1 MAKKLHDRKLLL
13 WLMAC
18 IVLLVLR
25 FLLSEF
31 YTYLACVMM
40 IMAVAATALN
50 LIMGYGGMVS
60 FGHGALVGVG
70 GYTVALL
77 QTKIGIPP
85 TIALITAPFV
95 AALISFIIG
104 YFCVRLHGILF
115 SMLTLA
121 FSMMLFAIA
130 SQWYSFTGGDNG
142 IVGLPPLVRTLS
154 NYYVL
159 VVVITMTCLAS
170 MWRLINSPFGI
181 TLRAIQQNPERPNF
195 IGISVRHYRLAMFTI
210 SGFFCGI
217 AGGLLCFLDG
227 QIFPG
232 IMFWSTSGEIL
243 IMVLLGGMLS
253 FFGPFLGAALVVMLK
268 YLIGAYTIHWMIFLG
283 LILFGIILFLP
294 EGILFFVEERVKL
307 VRLRNIKLGE

>member
-1 MAKKLHDRKLLL
+1 
-13 WLMAC
+13 
-18 IVLLVLR
+18 
-25 FLLSEF
+25 
-31 YTYLACVMM
+31 M

-77 QTKIGIPP
+77 QAKTGTPAA
-85 TIALITAPFV
+85 IAFIAAPFSTALV
-95 AALISFIIG
+95 ALIIG

-121 FSMMLFAIA
+121 FSMMLFATA
-130 SQWYSFTGGDNG
+130 CQWYGFTGGDNG
-142 IVGLPPLVRTLS
+142 IVGLPALVDTLN
-154 NYYVL
+154 NYYLL
-159 VVVITMTCLAS
+159 VVVITMACLAS
-170 MWRLINSPFGI
+170 MTRLVNSPFGI

-195 IGISVRHYRLAMFTI
+195 IGVNVRQYRLAMFTI

-294 EGILFFVEERVKL
+294 EGIVCFVEERTKL
-307 VRLRNIKLGE
+307 LRLRNIKLGG